1 MELTRRSV
9 LRMSYVVAIGGV
21 LQACAAPASA
31 PAAAPTSPPA
41 PAPTT
46 AAAAKPTSALA
57 PTAAPTVLSKPGA
70 LPKLTVS
77 YGSPVGSFAALWMA
91 KAINA
96 FDKYGV
102 TVDVQYIE
110 TATAVP
116 AMVSNNIDAEE
127 VSAAPII
134 TADANGDLDLVLIGS
149 ALNHPILGLYTVP
162 EITNADQL
170 RGKVVATD
178 KPGTPADYAARLAL
192 SLMGLTT
199 TDVDYRIVGS
209 AAEVTPAMLS
219 GQVPAGVVAPP
230 QSFQVEAKGFH
241 LLQSIFD
248 QPYQNVGIVARTSR
262 LDELGPSLKA
272 LLAAVRDGIQAW
284 FAQPDLAMR
293 IIDEYAKIGDAAI
306 LQKTYDFYT
315 QTAPFEPSLQP
326 TMSGIKAMMDF
337 LAPSVPKLAGLTPE
351 RFVDTRLLTQLPM

>member
-1 MELTRRSV
+1 MDRRTL
-9 LRMSYVVAIGGV
+9 LRVSGFAAIGG
-21 LQACAAPASA
+21 LLEACAPARV
-31 PAAAPTSPPA
+31 AAPVS
-41 PAPTT
+41 T
-46 AAAAKPTSALA
+46 AA
-57 PTAAPTVLSKPGA
+57 PTAAPTVGSRA
-70 LPKLTVS
+70 SLPKLTVS

-96 FDKYGV
+96 FDKYGL

-116 AMVSNNIDAEE
+116 AMVGNNIDAEE

-170 RGKVVATD
+170 RGKIVASD
-178 KPGTPADYAARLAL
+178 KPGTPTDYAARLSL
-192 SLMGLTT
+192 SLLGLSPA
-199 TDVDYRIVGS
+199 DVDLRIVGS

-230 QSFQVEAKGFH
+230 QAFQVEAKGFH

-262 LDELGPSLKA
+262 MEELGPAFKA
-272 LLAAVRDGIQAW
+272 LLASVRDGIQAW
-284 FAQPDLAMR
+284 NTQPDLAMR
-293 IIDEYAKIGDAAI
+293 VMDEYSKVGDPAI

-315 QTAPFEPSLQP
+315 KTAPFEPSLQP
-326 TMSGIKAMMDF
+326 TMAGIQAMMDF
-337 LAPSVPKLAGLTPE
+337 LAPTVPKLAGFTPE
-351 RFVDTRLLTQLPM
+351 RFVDTRLLSQLPS

>member
-1 MELTRRSV
+1 VSMHVTRRNL
-9 LRMSYVVAIGGV
+9 LRLSGLVAVAGV
-21 LQACAAPASA
+21 LEACAPQLPTAPV
-31 PAAAPTSPPA
+31 
-41 PAPTT
+41 
-46 AAAAKPTSALA
+46 
-57 PTAAPTVLSKPGA
+57 PTAAPTLVSKPA
-70 LPKLTVS
+70 SLQKLTVS

-96 FDKYGV
+96 FDKYGL
-102 TVDVQYIE
+102 TVDIQYIE

-162 EITNADQL
+162 EITNAEQL
-170 RGKVVATD
+170 RGRIVASD
-178 KPGTPADYAARLAL
+178 KPGTPTDYAARLSL
-192 SLMGLTT
+192 SLLGLTPS
-199 TDVDYRIVGS
+199 DVDLRIVGS

-262 LDELGPSLKA
+262 IAELEPSLKA
-272 LLAAVRDGIQAW
+272 LLASIRDGIQAW
-284 FAQPDLAMR
+284 FAQPALAMQV
-293 IIDEYAKIGDAAI
+293 IGEYAKVDDAAI
-306 LQKTYDFYT
+306 LQKTYDFYSK
-315 QTAPFEPSLQP
+315 TAPFEPSLQP
-326 TMSGIKAMMDF
+326 TMAGIKAMMDF

-351 RFVDTRLLTQLPM
+351 RFVDTRLLAQLPT

>member
-1 MELTRRSV
+1 MDRRTL
-9 LRMSYVVAIGGV
+9 LRMSGFVAVASV
-21 LQACAAPASA
+21 LEACAPQPSAAPTPTTA
-31 PAAAPTSPPA
+31 PAAI
-41 PAPTT
+41 
-46 AAAAKPTSALA
+46 
-57 PTAAPTVLSKPGA
+57 SKPAA
-70 LPKLTVS
+70 LPNLTVS

-96 FDKYGV
+96 FDKYGL

-116 AMVSNNIDAEE
+116 AMVANNIHAEE

-162 EITNADQL
+162 EITNAEQL
-170 RGKVVATD
+170 RGKIVASD
-178 KPGTPADYAARLAL
+178 KPGTPTDYAARLSL
-192 SLMGLTT
+192 SLLGLKPE
-199 TDVDYRIVGS
+199 DVDLRIVGS

-248 QPYQNVGIVARTSR
+248 QPYQNVGIVARSSR
-262 LDELGPSLKA
+262 LDELGPALKA
-272 LLAAVRDGIQAW
+272 LLASVRDGIQAW
-284 FAQPDLAMR
+284 NAQPDLAMR
-293 IIDEYAKIGDAAI
+293 VMDDYAKVGDPAI

-315 QTAPFEPSLQP
+315 KTAPFEPSLQP
-326 TMSGIKAMMDF
+326 TMAGIKAMMDF
-337 LAPSVPKLAGLTPE
+337 LAPSVPKLAGLGPE
-351 RFVDTRLLTQLPM
+351 RFVDTRLLSQLPS

>member
-1 MELTRRSV
+1 MDRRTL
-9 LRMSYVVAIGGV
+9 LRFTTVAAISGV
-21 LQACAAPASA
+21 LEACAPQPIAP
-31 PAAAPTSPPA
+31 P
-41 PAPTT
+41 
-46 AAAAKPTSALA
+46 K
-57 PTAAPTVLSKPGA
+57 PTAAPTAVPTVVSKA
-70 LPKLTVS
+70 SLPKLTVS

-149 ALNHPILGLYTVP
+149 ALNHPILGLYAVP
-162 EITNADQL
+162 EITSADQL
-170 RGKVVATD
+170 RGKIVASD
-178 KPGTPADYAARLAL
+178 KPGTPTDYAARLSL
-192 SLMGLTT
+192 SLLGLSP
-199 TDVDYRIVGS
+199 TDVDLRIVGS

-262 LDELGPSLKA
+262 LSELEPSLKA
-272 LLAAVRDGIQAW
+272 LLAAVRDGINAW
-284 FAQPDLAMR
+284 NAQPDLAMR
-293 IIDEYAKIGDAAI
+293 VMDEYSKVGDAAI

-315 QTAPFEPSLQP
+315 KTAPFEPSLQP
-326 TMSGIKAMMDF
+326 TMPGIKAMMDF
-337 LAPSVPKLAGLTPE
+337 LAPTVPKLAGLTPE
-351 RFVDTRLLTQLPM
+351 RFVDTRLLSQLPT